1 MNGSPQASSK
11 ISAGRVKSAT
21 HDETHKRLR
30 DAIDD
35 GRLPP
40 GARLPEERLAR
51 ALNVSRARVREV
63 LSLLARDRLVELH
76 LNRGAT
82 VARPTVEEARHICE
96 ARLMS
101 ERMMARLAAERATAA
116 DVARMRDLLAREQA
130 AWSAD
135 DIHGAVTAS
144 RAFHVAI
151 AEAAANPVLT
161 EMLVTLLSRSALTL
175 SVYASRGRAGCLCDD
190 HKDLLTCIADKDA
203 DRAEALMVR
212 HIENMISR
220 MDLEPIPRDV
230 DIEDALRDPA

>member
-1 MNGSPQASSK
+1 MNGPSQAASK
-11 ISAGRVKSAT
+11 ASARRVKNPAS
-21 HDETHKRLR
+21 DDTHKRLR
-30 DAIDD
+30 DAIDN

-51 ALNVSRARVREV
+51 ALGVSRARVREV
-63 LSLLARDRLVELH
+63 LSLLARDRLVDLH
-76 LNRGAT
+76 PNRGAT
-82 VARPTVEEARHICE
+82 VARPTVEEARYICE

-101 ERMMARLAAERATAA
+101 ERMMARLAAERATPENL
-116 DVARMRDLLAREQA
+116 ARMRDLLACEQA
-130 AWSAD
+130 AWAAD
-135 DIHGAVTAS
+135 DVHGAVTAS

-203 DRAEALMVR
+203 DRAEELMVR